1 MREQLK
7 CMELCLAVDEE
18 DSENL
23 MVRIKG
29 KIGLVD
35 IVMNVSNKP
44 SDQKE
49 QVDEV
54 LYRQIG
60 ATSHLQDLDIME
72 DFNFPNTF

>member
-1 MREQLK
+1 
-7 CMELCLAVDEE
+7 MELCLAVDEE

-29 KIGLVD
+29 KIGLID

-49 QVDEV
+49 QVD
-54 LYRQIG
+54 G
-60 ATSHLQDLDIME
+60 A
-72 DFNFPNTF
+72 FY

>member
-23 MVRIKG
+23 M
-29 KIGLVD
+29 KIGLID

>member
-1 MREQLK
+1 
-7 CMELCLAVDEE
+7 
-18 DSENL
+18 

-72 DFNFPNTF
+72 DFNFPDTF